1 MTRVEDLDAKM
12 AELNQ
17 MMNNCT
23 NLIGA
28 MFGMAPDETDETD
41 ESPVLKSFDLRGAVE
56 YIENCSNIII
66 MSGAGMSTSAG
77 IPDFRTPG
85 TGLYS
90 RLEKYNLPDPQAIF
104 TLDFF
109 RENPKPFFLL
119 AKELYPN
126 NFKPTPAHHFIQL
139 LNEKGKLLR
148 VFTQNIDSLE
158 RVVGIPPEKIV
169 EAHGT
174 FFTNHCLDCQK
185 EYSLDHVKEIIFN
198 DEIPHCD
205 ECSGIIKPDIVFF
218 GENLPKRYGE
228 CVSTDFPQCDFLIIM
243 GTSLQVAPFNTLIS
257 RVNKKCPR
265 LLINMEPAGNT
276 AVAWE
281 PLTNVLKF
289 DSEKNYRDVFHKSSC
304 DDGVAEMTK
313 LLGWQNDFEKLLGKK
328 TVSQSSKT
336 LLPKNVIATPTIR
349 SPVTTN
355 NSKPTKAQTTVT
367 GASSVSNC
375 MAMANTKT
383 QCFKCNKEKITYP
396 CKGCLKELCLTHLT
410 EHQQILNHELNH
422 ITNEYNEFKQRIN
435 EQKQNRQ
442 NPQNDLLLKQID
454 QWERNSIEII
464 QQKAE
469 ECRKIAMGYLP
480 TFFNNIEK
488 KFNNLNEQIKQIDQE
503 NECNEINLNYLR
515 SQFIEITQELNNPL
529 KVSIKE
535 DSQSFINDISIISS
549 KISKFNKWKEN
560 AITVA
565 GGNGQGQQLN
575 QLYYPYGIFIDE
587 KKNIFIADCLNN
599 RIVAWQ
605 CNPNEGKIIAG
616 GNKEGN
622 RMNQLNGP

>member
-1 MTRVEDLDAKM
+1 MSASEELDAKI

-28 MFGMAPDETDETD
+28 MFGMAPDETDEID
-41 ESPVLKSFDLRGAVE
+41 ESPVLKSFDLHGAVE
-56 YIENCSNIII
+56 YMANCSNIII

-90 RLEKYNLPDPQAIF
+90 RLEKYNLPNPLAIF

-243 GTSLQVAPFNTLIS
+243 GTSLQVAPFNTLIT

-265 LLINMEPAGNT
+265 LLINMEPAGNA

-336 LLPKNVIATPTIR
+336 LLPKNAIATPTIR

-355 NSKPTKAQTTVT
+355 NSKSTKAQTTVT
-367 GASSVSNC
+367 GAGSVSN
-375 MAMANTKT
+375 
-383 QCFKCNKEKITYP
+383 
-396 CKGCLKELCLTHLT
+396 
-410 EHQQILNHELNH
+410 
-422 ITNEYNEFKQRIN
+422 YNSNAR
-435 EQKQNRQ
+435 
-442 NPQNDLLLKQID
+442 
-454 QWERNSIEII
+454 RNS
-464 QQKAE
+464 
-469 ECRKIAMGYLP
+469 LP
-480 TFFNNIEK
+480 QRVTPSNRSSSPIKSVKNNKTEK
-488 KFNNLNEQIKQIDQE
+488 K
-503 NECNEINLNYLR
+503 
-515 SQFIEITQELNNPL
+515 
-529 KVSIKE
+529 
-535 DSQSFINDISIISS
+535 
-549 KISKFNKWKEN
+549 
-560 AITVA
+560 
-565 GGNGQGQQLN
+565 
-575 QLYYPYGIFIDE
+575 
-587 KKNIFIADCLNN
+587 
-599 RIVAWQ
+599 
-605 CNPNEGKIIAG
+605 
-616 GNKEGN
+616 
-622 RMNQLNGP
+622 